1 MNPVPLPLGLVAPAV
16 SPPAGLP
23 NPHDQ
28 AAQERGWLDAICQGD
43 EAAFQAAFNHYHRW
57 LLRVAYGLLYSEHD
71 AQEVVQDVM
80 FNFWA
85 RRHELRV
92 RGPLMAYLYM
102 AVRKR
107 SISALRKRRVEQRVM
122 DRAAALE
129 VWGGIGATDAL
140 ATESELQ
147 EAITRAVERLS
158 DRQREIF
165 VLHRFGHMGNAQIG
179 QLLNRSTRTIDTQLH
194 RAYRALRRELT
205 EWLPEWPR
213 PSARF

>member
-1 MNPVPLPLGLVAPAV
+1 MNPVMLPLGLVAPAV
-16 SPPAGLP
+16 DPPAGLP
-23 NPHDQ
+23 DARDQ
-28 AAQERGWLDAICQGD
+28 AAQEREWLEAICEGN

-57 LLRVAYGLLYSEHD
+57 LLRVAYGLLGSDQD
-71 AQEVVQDVM
+71 AQEVVQEVM
-80 FNFWA
+80 FNFWD

-122 DRAAALE
+122 DRAAAFE

-140 ATESELQ
+140 ATESELRA
-147 EAITRAVERLS
+147 AITRAVERLS
-158 DRQREIF
+158 ARQREIF

-179 QLLNRSTRTIDTQLH
+179 ALLGRSTRTVDTQLH
-194 RAYRALRRELT
+194 RAYRALRKELT
-205 EWLPEWPR
+205 PWLPDWPR
-213 PSARF
+213 PSGRL